1 MEIKELEQRKEGKE
15 QEVKRCQ
22 ELRDMLYEDWKD
34 GVISKEDY
42 AELYEGYSSRRRKAE
57 EAVRRIRAEIK
68 NVLEAKTDKYE
79 WLRYFKEYR
88 NISGLNRATVVE
100 LIDRVRV
107 LDKNHIE
114 VDFAFDDCFRSAL
127 RQVQSAGCTVS
138 TGEDGRM
145 EIVRREVV

>member
-1 MEIKELEQRKEGKE
+1 MRVTAADGGK
-15 QEVKRCQ
+15 
-22 ELRDMLYEDWKD
+22 
-34 GVISKEDY
+34 
-42 AELYEGYSSRRRKAE
+42 RRRLSAE
-57 EAVRRIRAEIK
+57 SGLK
-68 NVLEAKTDKYE
+68 LNVLEAKTDKYE